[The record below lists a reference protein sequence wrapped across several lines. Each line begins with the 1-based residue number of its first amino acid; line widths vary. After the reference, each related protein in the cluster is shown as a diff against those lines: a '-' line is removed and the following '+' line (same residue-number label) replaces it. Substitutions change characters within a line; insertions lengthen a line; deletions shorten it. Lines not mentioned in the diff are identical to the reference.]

1 MTQSCSD
8 AALSLDES
16 LSATAPFAQ
25 AWLIIEAPGAWGRQ
39 AVSECALPEG
49 LGATLLER
57 STSSGTTVIVARR
70 PGKSADAHPATRRVW
85 LAHTAP
91 GGVRMRVADIADPRV
106 LLDLDL
112 AAMARGVGQGL
123 GERSSEQV
131 LFMCANAKRDAC
143 CARIGGA
150 VARDLATGPYSDR
163 VWECSHLG
171 GHRFAATALLLPF
184 GTVFGRLD
192 AESTRAVLDDA
203 QHGQLALPHYRGR
216 SALPRWHQA
225 AEIAVREAESITGIE
240 SLDVLRVSAGGAVAW
255 LPGIPPEPTEPTIE
269 AEVRCVD
276 GRAWRVTVA
285 RSARLPERSES
296 CIGEHVPGIVWQAV
310 SVTPATPWR
319 PISA

>member
-1 MTQSCSD
+1 
-8 AALSLDES
+8 
-16 LSATAPFAQ
+16 
-25 AWLIIEAPGAWGRQ
+25 
-39 AVSECALPEG
+39 
-49 LGATLLER
+49 
-57 STSSGTTVIVARR
+57 
-70 PGKSADAHPATRRVW
+70 
-85 LAHTAP
+85 
-91 GGVRMRVADIADPRV
+91 MRVADIADPRV

-112 AAMARGVGQGL
+112 AALARGVGQGL
-123 GERSSEQV
+123 GERSSELA
-131 LFMCANAKRDAC
+131 LFVCANAKRDAC

-150 VARDLATGPYSDR
+150 IARNLAAGPSCDS
-163 VWECSHLG
+163 VWESSHLG

-192 AESTRAVLDDA
+192 VESTQSVLDEA
-203 QHGQLALPHYRGR
+203 QRGQLSLPHYRGR

-240 SLDVLRVSAGGAVAW
+240 ALDVLQVSSAGAVAW
-255 LPGIPPEPTEPTIE
+255 LPGIPAEPTEPMSE